1 MASTSETFDDGSNGG
16 DPNKNP
22 EELHK
27 NPQEEEEN
35 QNEKPIKEEEEE
47 VENLLPVVTRHIPED
62 IAESILL
69 LVPRC
74 HYPKLSLFSRAF
86 RRVISSPRLYQRRL
100 ELGLT
105 EPVLYALIK
114 FPLVS
119 FNPSWFILNRNAPRK
134 KSLRLSEISSV
145 PPMSVMKPKS
155 VVVTIG
161 YEIYVIGGCDEPDQ
175 PTSNVFVIDC
185 RFHKCRSLPGMQRAR
200 RSAAAGVIDRK
211 IYVIGGCEQID
222 DNWIEM
228 FDVETGTWTSVA
240 GPYEHNS
247 SMEGGAFMTYLVM
260 QEKIY
265 MLDPQCCLAYEPRQ
279 GTWQSWGL
287 ESQLKRYWHPSSC
300 VVEDLLCSIDP
311 YSVSRDLELMVY
323 DPNELF
329 WRPVSDV
336 SGLPRLNYYYC
347 QMANVCGKL
356 VILGNTYNRFGF
368 KDVWCI
374 EIVLKRLEGG
384 EIQGTVSRS
393 HVLRSMNA
401 TSIDLSRSVTF

>member
-1 MASTSETFDDGSNGG
+1 MASTSETFHDGSNGG
-16 DPNKNP
+16 DPIKKP

-27 NPQEEEEN
+27 NPQKEEEN
-35 QNEKPIKEEEEE
+35 QNEKPQEEEQ

-86 RRVISSPRLYQRRL
+86 RRVITSPRLYQRRL

-134 KSLRLSEISSV
+134 NSLRLSEISSV
-145 PPMSVMKPKS
+145 PPMSPTKPES
-155 VVVTIG
+155 AVVTIG
-161 YEIYVIGGCDEPDQ
+161 YEMYVIGGCDESYQ

-185 RFHKCRSLPGMQRAR
+185 RFHKCCSLPGMQRAR
-200 RSAAAGVIDRK
+200 SSAAAGVIDRK

-222 DNWIEM
+222 DNWIEV
-228 FDVETGTWTSVA
+228 FDVDTGIWSSVA
-240 GPYEHNS
+240 GPYDHNS
-247 SMEGGAFMTYLVM
+247 SMERGGFLTYVVM

-287 ESQLKRYWHPSSC
+287 ESPLKRYWHQSSC
-300 VVEDLLCSIDP
+300 VVGDLLCSTDP
-311 YSVSRDLELMVY
+311 WSVSRDLELMVY
-323 DPNELF
+323 DPDELF
-329 WRPVSDV
+329 WRPVSGV
-336 SGLPRLNYYYC
+336 SGLPSLNYYHC
-347 QMANVCGKL
+347 QMANVGGKL
-356 VILGNTYNRFGF
+356 VVLGYTFNPHRF

-384 EIQGTVSRS
+384 EIQGTVSRW